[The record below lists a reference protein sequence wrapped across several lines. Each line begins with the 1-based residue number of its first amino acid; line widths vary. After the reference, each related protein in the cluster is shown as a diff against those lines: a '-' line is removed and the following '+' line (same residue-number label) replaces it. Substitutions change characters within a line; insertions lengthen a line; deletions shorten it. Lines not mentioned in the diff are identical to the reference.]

1 MRKFIMSEETG
12 GANENGTHLLSR
24 GSNAKLKFT
33 PDRNLRPVQTV
44 MLVDDSLW

>member
-12 GANENGTHLLSR
+12 GANENETHLLSW

-33 PDRNLRPVQTV
+33 PEKKLKACSNSDAGR
-44 MLVDDSLW
+44 W